1 MSANPRLFF
10 SKEMYDEIQETFKML
25 DEDNT
30 GVINSRQLHL
40 GLKCFGVTENK
51 PLLTKA
57 LADVSEFVDFDEFTS
72 IMVQLLQHPQW
83 AYHEMQEAFHIFDK
97 DKNGFLDP
105 VEMKRVFS
113 KLGEIITDT
122 EVEDQLKEH
131 DIDGDCHLVMAEF
144 MKMVLS
150 HQRTTNNR

>member
-1 MSANPRLFF
+1 M
-10 SKEMYDEIQETFKML
+10 
-25 DEDNT
+25 
-30 GVINSRQLHL
+30 
-40 GLKCFGVTENK
+40 TENK
-51 PLLTKA
+51 TLLNKA

-72 IMVQLLQHPQW
+72 IMVVLLQHPQW

-97 DKNGFLDP
+97 DKNGYLDP
-105 VEMKRVFS
+105 VEMKRVFT
-113 KLGEIITDT
+113 KLGEVVTDT

-150 HQRTTNNR
+150 HQRTSGGR